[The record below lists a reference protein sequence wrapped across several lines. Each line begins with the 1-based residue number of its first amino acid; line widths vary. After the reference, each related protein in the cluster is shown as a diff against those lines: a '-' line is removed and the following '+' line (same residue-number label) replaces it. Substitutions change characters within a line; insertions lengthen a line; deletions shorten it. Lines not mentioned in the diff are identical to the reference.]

1 MRDTL
6 PSLGGDVVMVSL
18 DTDPNENGELL
29 RRYVEQNAFPWRFAL
44 APREVLRQLS
54 DTFGTQFLTQPSEP
68 MFLVDPR
75 GGVHLLPFGRKSAD
89 ALRGFVQQYR

>member
-6 PSLGGDVVMVSL
+6 PSLGGDVVMVAL
-18 DTDPNENGELL
+18 DTDVNESAELL
-29 RRYVEQNAFPWRFAL
+29 RRYAEQNGFPWRFAL
-44 APREVLRQLS
+44 TPREVLRQLS
-54 DTFGTQFLTQPSEP
+54 DAFGTQFLTQPSEP
-68 MFLVDPR
+68 MFLIDPR